1 MERWLDLPV
10 CTMLK
15 YKKHNYK
22 DATTKK
28 KGSRESD
35 TKVALHNG
43 LIVKAQI
50 GININ

>member
-1 MERWLDLPV
+1 
-10 CTMLK
+10 MLQYNK
-15 YKKHNYK
+15 HNSMLQYNKHNYK

-35 TKVALHNG
+35 TKVAVHNG

-50 GININ
+50 AININ